1 MLSQI
6 KVSLDDYYELK
17 NIKEKV
23 YYPLNKLVDRKNF
36 KSILNNY
43 KLTSGKIFPLPIFL
57 SVEKNIAIINQ
68 LDKLKLH
75 LKEAEIAVLK
85 EKINRKSNV
94 ISESEKTEQTK
105 VNSIIE
111 YYENNLNE
119 FENINLSDYIKLI
132 ENKYFNREEPEY
144 SLYNE
149 KLNFFS
155 NIF

>member
-57 SVEKNIAIINQ
+57 SVEKNIAI
-68 LDKLKLH
+68 KLKLNQTYK
-75 LKEAEIAVLK
+75 LTY
-85 EKINRKSNV
+85 KIRTS
-94 ISESEKTEQTK
+94 
-105 VNSIIE
+105 VN
-111 YYENNLNE
+111 
-119 FENINLSDYIKLI
+119 
-132 ENKYFNREEPEY
+132 
-144 SLYNE
+144 
-149 KLNFFS
+149 
-155 NIF
+155 